1 MIAQRPERSA
11 RRLVLATSNQDKV
24 AELQV
29 LLGSRYEIVVRPS
42 ELADTIEDGETLED
56 NALKKAREVA
66 AYVTRFE
73 DSTSPQPSVT
83 VADDTGLFV
92 AALGGRPGVHTA
104 RYAGP
109 EANSANNVAKLLG
122 ELRDQPGHADRRA
135 EFRTVIAAVW
145 PNGDEI
151 VVEGTIDG
159 RIGSAP
165 QGQTGFGYDPVFV
178 PDEGDGRTF
187 AEMSGEEKNRISHR
201 GRAIRALVEK
211 LH

>member
-1 MIAQRPERSA
+1 MIAQRPERST

-29 LLGSRYEIVVRPS
+29 LLGSGYEIVVRPS

-66 AYVTRFE
+66 AYVARFE
-73 DSTSPQPSVT
+73 QPSVT

-109 EANSANNVAKLLG
+109 EANSANNVAKLLR
-122 ELRDQPGHADRRA
+122 ELRDQPDHADRRA

-151 VVEGTIDG
+151 VVEGTVGG